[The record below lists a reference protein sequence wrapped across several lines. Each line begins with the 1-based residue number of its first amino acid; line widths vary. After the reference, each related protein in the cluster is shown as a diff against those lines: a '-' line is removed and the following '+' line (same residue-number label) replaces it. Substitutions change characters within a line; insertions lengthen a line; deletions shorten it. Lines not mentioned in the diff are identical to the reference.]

1 MKLDLELELEKLKDK
16 YKELYKKKP
25 SSRAKYI
32 WRYDKDYKRWY
43 NFLSQFK
50 DEKILD
56 FGSGAGIALRA
67 GLDNDLNITGLDI
80 YSPNVYE
87 DMRNVLK
94 VSPNE
99 TLNIDGILIIDIRN
113 NTDEFSEIIKY
124 FNKYQI
130 INEYEKHKRYI
141 FYK

>member
-94 VSPNE
+94 VSPIIYDGV
-99 TLNIDGILIIDIRN
+99 NIPFNTKFDIIIFINIKLLMNMRNIKDIFFINDTN
-113 NTDEFSEIIKY
+113 N
-124 FNKYQI
+124 
-130 INEYEKHKRYI
+130 
-141 FYK
+141 